1 MEREGLG
8 LKEGLEKEFEQLTEK
23 EVEVLLDSLKGV
35 FKTVR
40 IINPERIPN
49 AMRTLGETYD
59 ELGV

>member
-1 MEREGLG
+1 MG
-8 LKEGLEKEFEQLTEK
+8 LKEGLEKEFGQLTDK